1 MSNIFKNIVNG
12 NSLTTATSPKN
23 MIPVNGSID
32 RINKG
37 INESISK
44 GSNKEIQL
52 I

>member
-23 MIPVNGSID
+23 MVSVVNGSID
-32 RINKG
+32 KINKG

-44 GSNKEIQL
+44 GSNKEI
-52 I
+52 